1 EAAPSRSNDGAA
13 SNGEPEIPP
22 SGSGRNSANSTLDE
36 SKQAEWRNQ
45 DYWWRLQQA
54 TWQLIE
60 IIGLKG
66 TSWRLGML
74 VLARMRLDADAE
86 ASDFTTRDLADRLVL
101 SPSTISR
108 ANKVLKKKGAFGIK
122 TDSERTRYS
131 FQWDGVVRDR
141 VLRKGVVRTVLHFE
155 TRGGQK

>member
-1 EAAPSRSNDGAA
+1 MSSEESDKPLEKVAAPSRSNDGAA
-13 SNGEPEIPP
+13 SSRQPQLPP
-22 SGSGRNSANSTLDE
+22 SGSRGNSANRTLDE
-36 SKQAEWRNQ
+36 SKQGEWRNQ

-66 TSWRLGML
+66 TSWRLAML
-74 VLARMRLDADAE
+74 VLTSMSLDADAE

-108 ANKVLKKKGAFGIK
+108 AN
-122 TDSERTRYS
+122 
-131 FQWDGVVRDR
+131 
-141 VLRKGVVRTVLHFE
+141 
-155 TRGGQK
+155 